1 MTTTSIP
8 IDKET
13 REKLRRYG
21 KKGETWDDL
30 IRRLLSEALPRQ
42 PASLEELK
50 KRREEGE
57 YVPLD
62 EVMEELK
69 NYEG

>member
-1 MTTTSIP
+1 MSTSIP
-8 IDKET
+8 IKKKT
-13 REKLRRYG
+13 RDELRRYG
-21 KKGETWDDL
+21 KKGETWDEL
-30 IRRLLSEALPRQ
+30 INRLLSENLPRQ

-62 EVMEELK
+62 EAIKELE
-69 NYEG
+69 NI